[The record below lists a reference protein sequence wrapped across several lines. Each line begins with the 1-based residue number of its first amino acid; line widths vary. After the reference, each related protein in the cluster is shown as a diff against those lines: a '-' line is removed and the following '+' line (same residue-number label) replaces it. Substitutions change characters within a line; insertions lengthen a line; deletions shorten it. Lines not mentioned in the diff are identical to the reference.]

1 MPNRIPCSSPS
12 VSVATC
18 KPLQK
23 LLELVQGEVKG
34 KEAKVL
40 GESLGGRVG
49 RLQGG
54 LLRRLE

>member
-1 MPNRIPCSSPS
+1 VPNRIPCSSPS

-54 LLRRLE
+54 Y